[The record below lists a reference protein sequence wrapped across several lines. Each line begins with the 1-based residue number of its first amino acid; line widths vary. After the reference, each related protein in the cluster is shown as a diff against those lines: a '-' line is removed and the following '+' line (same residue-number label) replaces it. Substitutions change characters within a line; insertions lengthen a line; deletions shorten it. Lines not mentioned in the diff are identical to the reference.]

1 VAELLLLEDDRSI
14 REVVA
19 SALESEGHVVHEAGA
34 AAEAA
39 LLVGTHPVGL
49 AIVDLGLPDRDGVDF
64 IRDLRVWSPM
74 PVLVLSARN
83 QEKQKVVALDSGAD
97 DYLAKPFGVAELLAR
112 VRALLRRQEA
122 RREAAEPVIRFA
134 DVVIDCMRRTVQKN
148 GQPLA
153 LTQTEYR
160 LLTCLATNAERV
172 LTHQQLLLQ
181 VWGEGATDAQYLRVY
196 VGHLRKKIETDPARP
211 RHILTETGVGY
222 RFRA

>member
-1 VAELLLLEDDRSI
+1 MAELLLLEDDRNI

-19 SALESEGHVVHEAGA
+19 SALESEGHQVREAGTTV
-34 AAEAA
+34 EAA
-39 LLVGTHPVGL
+39 VLVGTHPISL
-49 AIVDLGLPDRDGVDF
+49 AIVDLGLPDRDGVEF
-64 IRDLRVWSPM
+64 IRDLRVWSPV
-74 PVLVLSARN
+74 PVLVLSARTN
-83 QEKQKVVALDSGAD
+83 ERQKVIALDSGAD
-97 DYLAKPFGVAELLAR
+97 DYLAKPFGIAELLAR
-112 VRALLRRQEA
+112 VRALLRRQET
-122 RREAAEPVIRFA
+122 RREAAEPLIRFG
-134 DVVIDCMRRTVQKN
+134 DVVIDCMRRTVLKG

-196 VGHLRKKIETDPARP
+196 VGHLRKKIEADPARP
-211 RHILTETGVGY
+211 RHIVTETGVGY

>member
-1 VAELLLLEDDRSI
+1 MPDILLLEDDRHI

-19 SALESEGHVVHEAGA
+19 SALESEGHRVLEAGSVHDA
-34 AAEAA
+34 SV
-39 LLVGTHPVGL
+39 LVGANAVSM
-49 AIVDLGLPDRDGVDF
+49 AIVDLGLPDGDGVDF
-64 IRDLRVWSPM
+64 IRDLRVWLPI

-97 DYLAKPFGVAELLAR
+97 DYLAKPFGIAELLAR
-112 VRALLRRQEA
+112 VRALLRRHEA
-122 RREAAEPVIRFA
+122 RREAAEPVIRFG
-134 DVVIDCMRRTVQKN
+134 DVVLDCARRTVEKG

-160 LLTCLATNAERV
+160 LLACLATNAERV

-196 VGHLRKKIETDPARP
+196 VGHLRKKIEGDPARP

-222 RFRA
+222 RFRS